1 MLTKDLYPYHDIS
14 PSPSRHGHPR
24 SHLLAA
30 RKLRA
35 GRGLPAAAD
44 GLALA
49 RQRLVLETEMPWVP
63 MVLNNPGTPRD
74 DG

>member
-1 MLTKDLYPYHDIS
+1 MLTIDLYPYHVIS

-35 GRGLPAAAD
+35 GRGLTAATD

-49 RQRLVLETEMPWVP
+49 RQRLVLETETPWVP
-63 MVLNNPGTPRD
+63 TVLKNPGAPRD
-74 DG
+74 YG